1 MRKNIEQNDFSYFQC
16 INCGQA
22 FAITK
27 EEQLFYAN
35 KMWPMPK
42 RCKKCRDIRR
52 KKLAEEEKEHGE
64 RRRVQQLNDVTAT
77 SPFRIIKDKDEII
90 LKPMKTLYI
99 IGNGF
104 DIMHGVPS
112 GYYNFRDSLGKH
124 SDLREALETYIKK
137 RDLWADFEEGLAA
150 IDADTMIAGLDE
162 WMDTYNAY
170 DTDAQAADFYLAVEA
185 AIRPTQ
191 VIMDELPKRFR
202 KWINTLSPHIDNK
215 PLKGIINFGERYINF
230 NYTEF
235 LETIYDVSE
244 KNVVYLHGCRKN
256 KREKLILGHSQV
268 AESDWSLPDIVEGS
282 HIRMEQK
289 LYDAQEIA
297 TNYLG
302 EYDASTEKNTDEII
316 NKNKLFF
323 ESLGNIKDIVV
334 VGHSL
339 SKVDYPYFKE
349 IIQCNNEFEEL
360 TWYISCYSANDTD
373 NAQRFADVMG
383 IRFKQ
388 IKLFVV

>member
-1 MRKNIEQNDFSYFQC
+1 MRKNIEQNNFSYFQC
-16 INCGQA
+16 INCGQE

-27 EEQLFYAN
+27 EEELFYAN

-42 RCKKCRDIRR
+42 RCKECRDIRR
-52 KKLAEEEKEHGE
+52 KKLTEEEKERGE
-64 RRRVQQLNDVTAT
+64 RRRVQQLNEVMAT
-77 SPFRIIKDKDEII
+77 SPFTIIKNKDEII
-90 LKPMKTLYI
+90 LEPMKTLYI

-150 IDADTMIAGLDE
+150 IDADAMIAGLDE

-170 DTDAQAADFYLAVEA
+170 DPDAQVADFNLAVES
-185 AIRPTQ
+185 AIGPTQ

-202 KWINTLSPHIDNK
+202 KWINTLSLNMGNK
-215 PLKGIINFGERYINF
+215 PLEKLINQRERYINF

-235 LETIYDVSE
+235 LETIYDVPE
-244 KNVVYLHGCRKN
+244 NNVVYLHGCRRN
-256 KREKLILGHSQV
+256 KREELILGHSQG

-302 EYDASTEKNTDEII
+302 EYDTATEKKTDEII
-316 NKNKLFF
+316 NKNRLFF

-334 VGHSL
+334 IGHSL

-349 IIQCNNEFEEL
+349 IIQCNKESKAL
-360 TWYISCYSANDTD
+360 TWHISCHSANDID
-373 NAQRFADVMG
+373 NAQLFADAMG
-383 IRFKQ
+383 IP
-388 IKLFVV
+388 IKRINIFII

>member
-1 MRKNIEQNDFSYFQC
+1 MRKNIGKNDFSYFQC
-16 INCGQA
+16 INCGQE

-27 EEQLFYAN
+27 EEELFYAN
-35 KMWPMPK
+35 KMWPRPK

-52 KKLAEEEKEHGE
+52 KKLAEEEKKRGE
-64 RRRVQQLNDVTAT
+64 LRRVQQLNDVTAT
-77 SPFRIIKDKDEII
+77 SPFTIIKNKDEII
-90 LKPMKTLYI
+90 LEPMQTLYI

-112 GYYNFRDSLGKH
+112 GYYKFRDSLGKH

-150 IDADTMIAGLDE
+150 IDADAMIAGLDE

-170 DTDAQAADFYLAVEA
+170 DQDAQVADFNLAVKS
-185 AIRPTQ
+185 AIGPTQ

-202 KWINTLSPHIDNK
+202 KWINTLAPNMDNK
-215 PLKGIINFGERYINF
+215 PLEKLINQRERYINF

-235 LETIYDVSE
+235 LETIYDVTERS
-244 KNVVYLHGCRKN
+244 VVYLHGCRRN
-256 KREKLILGHSQV
+256 KREELILGHSQG
-268 AESDWSLPDIVEGS
+268 AESDWSLPDIIEGS

-302 EYDASTEKNTDEII
+302 EYDTATEKKTDEII
-316 NKNKLFF
+316 NKNRLFF

-334 VGHSL
+334 IGHSL

-349 IIQCNNEFEEL
+349 IIRCNKESKAL
-360 TWYISCYSANDTD
+360 TWHISCHSANDID
-373 NAQRFADVMG
+373 NAQIFADVMG
-383 IRFKQ
+383 IQVKQ

>member
-1 MRKNIEQNDFSYFQC
+1 MRKNIEQNDLSYFQC
-16 INCGQA
+16 INCGQE

-27 EEQLFYAN
+27 EEELFYSN

-52 KKLAEEEKEHGE
+52 EKLTEEEKEHGE
-64 RRRVQQLNDVTAT
+64 RRRVQQLNEVMAT
-77 SPFRIIKDKDEII
+77 SPFIIIKGKDEII
-90 LKPMKTLYI
+90 LEPMKTLYI

-112 GYYNFRDSLGKH
+112 GYYKFRDSLGKH

-150 IDADTMIAGLDE
+150 IDAEAMIAGLDE
-162 WMDTYNAY
+162 WMDRYNAY
-170 DTDAQAADFYLAVEA
+170 DPDAQVADFNLAVEA
-185 AIRPTQ
+185 AIGPTQ

-202 KWINTLSPHIDNK
+202 KWINTLAPNMGNK
-215 PLKGIINFGERYINF
+215 PLEKLINKRERYINF

-235 LETIYDVSE
+235 LETIYDVPE
-244 KNVVYLHGCRKN
+244 RNVVYLHGCRRN
-256 KREKLILGHSQV
+256 KREELILGHSQG
-268 AESDWSLPDIVEGS
+268 AESDWSIPDIVEGS

-302 EYDASTEKNTDEII
+302 EYDIATEKKTDEII
-316 NKNKLFF
+316 NKNTLFF

-334 VGHSL
+334 IGHSL
-339 SKVDYPYFKE
+339 SKVDYPYFRK
-349 IIQCNNEFEEL
+349 IIQCNNEFKDL
-360 TWYISCYSANDTD
+360 TWYISCHSANDIE
-373 NAQRFADVMG
+373 NVQLFANVMG
-383 IRFKQ
+383 IHVKQ
-388 IKLFVV
+388 IKFFII